1 MSLVIMN
8 WNNAAS
14 YSELNNVASLVNW
27 NNAASYSELNN
38 VASCSEL
45 KQCR

>member
-1 MSLVIMN
+1 MSLVIVN

-27 NNAASYSELNN
+27 KN
-38 VASCSEL
+38 VAFYSKL
-45 KQCR
+45 KQYC